1 MKKPKPPDRWEK
13 MAERIRLEHTG
24 SPWSSLNL
32 TKDWPT
38 IENRIAIAMRREHRA
53 VVEMVRGSMYISK
66 NALLT
71 RDQRIEQDV
80 YRDIL
85 AKLKARGQ

>member
-1 MKKPKPPDRWEK
+1 MKKPKQPDRLSRMVWGHK
-13 MAERIRLEHTG
+13 DLLDYGPRGYWLHADKVV
-24 SPWSSLNL
+24 NL
-32 TKDWPT
+32 LC
-38 IENRIAIAMRREHRA
+38 REHRA
-53 VVEMVRGSMYISK
+53 VVRMVRGSMYISK